1 MVKFLRE
8 LNKFFRD
15 LKIRSKLLILVAIS
29 FASFVLSVTIEI
41 YILARSKVGGPLY
54 HQIKVYE
61 DSSER
66 IALLKSDL
74 NEVQMVL
81 ITMIY
86 ETDKDKLK
94 QLETRIKEISTSI
107 NTEFQEI
114 VETIDEEDIKA
125 GLEDA
130 FFTWKE
136 FDKTMDEEII
146 PAIFAGYRAKASEI
160 AFSINKRRYERFI
173 EQVSSSVDT
182 MELII
187 DEIEEKV
194 ASIIKKNILFLLV
207 SGGILLGLVLLLM
220 FFIVSSIT
228 KPLVL
233 FMRVVS
239 KVTEGNYDVKID
251 IAQND
256 EIGQLGKGLNMMTEN
271 LKILV
276 GHIKKSS
283 SEIFTSSTEIQS
295 ANTEMKSNIEMTRKQ
310 VANVTTS
317 TTELTASIMQ
327 VAGNAKKVSEMAE
340 KTKISIEETFKQTE
354 QASLKIIEAQ
364 NKMKEAVSMI
374 LELKEYAKNINEIIE
389 AITDISEKSD
399 LLALNA
405 AIEASGAGETGKR
418 FRVVADEMRRL
429 ADSSLSSSKK
439 ISEILTN
446 IHRGIEAVV
455 EEGSYVSKSIEESAN
470 LINMIKLV
478 FDNITKVFLE
488 TADKMKEVAFATE
501 QEAKTTELLSESM
514 QEIDK
519 AAEQNVIGIEQS
531 VVAVNNFLALA
542 NELNELIAQ
551 FKV

>member
-15 LKIRSKLLILVAIS
+15 LKIRSKLLILVAIF

-41 YILARSKVGGPLY
+41 YLLTRSKVGGPLY